1 MKNKNKR
8 KNSRKFLS
16 LVKTAQDL
24 FFRFGMKRVTV
35 EEICQEAGVS
45 KMTFYKYF
53 ENKTDLALYILD
65 ETITAAEKKYESIM
79 KMDVPFAQKV
89 EKTIRLKLE
98 QNEKFSREFF
108 RELLNGEIPEVS
120 KRLYFKMQE
129 NMQRVLKD
137 YSEAQTRGDIR
148 PDIKPEFIMYIFNKM
163 VAMISDEE
171 LAKYY
176 NSPRDI
182 TAELT
187 NFFFYGI
194 LNREN

>member
-1 MKNKNKR
+1 MKNKNNR
-8 KNSRKFLS
+8 KKSRKFQS
-16 LVKTAQDL
+16 LVTTAQEL

-45 KMTFYKYF
+45 KMTFYKFF
-53 ENKTDLALYILD
+53 ENKTALALYILD
-65 ETITAAEKKYESIM
+65 ETISAAEKKYDSIM
-79 KMDVPFAQKV
+79 KMEVPFAQKV
-89 EKTIRLKLE
+89 EETIRLKLD

-120 KRLYFKMQE
+120 KRLFLKMQE

-137 YSEAQTRGDIR
+137 YSDAQARGDIR

-163 VAMISDEE
+163 IAMISDEE

>member
-1 MKNKNKR
+1 MEAKKNSKK
-8 KNSRKFLS
+8 SRKFQS
-16 LVKTAQDL
+16 LVQKAQEL
-24 FFRFGMKRVTV
+24 FFRFGMKRVTI

-53 ENKTDLALYILD
+53 ENKTELALYILD

-137 YSEAQTRGDIR
+137 YSEAQTRGDVR

-163 VAMISDEE
+163 IAMISDEE

-176 NSPRDI
+176 DSPRDI